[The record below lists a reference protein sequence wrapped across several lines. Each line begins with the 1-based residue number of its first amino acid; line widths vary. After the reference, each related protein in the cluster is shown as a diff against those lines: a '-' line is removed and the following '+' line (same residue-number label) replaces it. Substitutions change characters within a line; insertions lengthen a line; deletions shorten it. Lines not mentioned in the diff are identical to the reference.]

1 MPDDLKR
8 TGFGLRLMQLARLW
22 RQAVDAGIRRD
33 AFPDAG
39 WRPLVYLYRASE
51 PLRQK
56 DLAALIGIEGPSLV
70 RLLDS
75 LVASGLVLRAED
87 TEDRRARR
95 LALTPSGLTTAA
107 RIEVRLAEVEAE
119 LLRQVDRS
127 ALKAAMDALGQIELA
142 LRRKPPAT

>member
-1 MPDDLKR
+1 
-8 TGFGLRLMQLARLW
+8 MQLARLW

-87 TEDRRARR
+87 PEDRRARR
-95 LALTPSGLTTAA
+95 LALTPSGLTTAK

-119 LLRQVDRS
+119 LLRQVDGS

-142 LRRKPPAT
+142 LRRKPPAV

>member
-8 TGFGLRLMQLARLW
+8 TGFGLRLMQLTRLW

-39 WRPLVYLYRASE
+39 WRPLVYLYRAPE